1 VTGRVRI
8 SRRAAAYGTLYV
20 GDALDVLAKRIAPES
35 VRMVFADP
43 PYNLTLGSSG
53 EGGRALARPDG
64 SHVAG
69 VDADWD
75 RFDDIASYRDF
86 TRSWLQAARAAMH
99 PDGTI
104 WVTGTYHNIFVIGA
118 VLQELGFWIL
128 NDIVWRKSNPMPNF
142 RGRRFTNAHETLI
155 WASKSRASKY
165 VFNYASMKSLN
176 GDTQMRSDWLF
187 PVCRGRER
195 LADADGTKLHPT
207 QKPEALVARAVM
219 AATAPGDLILDP
231 FFGTGT
237 TGAVARRYG
246 RRFVGVE
253 RDPFYAKAAWRRIAA
268 LVPIDAASLPP
279 GPEDRVRDS
288 FGALVEAGIVPPG
301 TILRAASGGASARV
315 LADGSVA
322 FRRAAGTPERVGSI
336 QIAAAWATDGARQP
350 DGWTFWR
357 VTGGRSPG
365 PLAGLRA
372 SAAKRPILSPR
383 R

>member
-1 VTGRVRI
+1 L
-8 SRRAAAYGTLYV
+8 SRRTAPYGTLYV
-20 GDALDVLAKRIAPES
+20 GDALDVLHTRIAPGS

-43 PYNLTLGSSG
+43 PYNLTLGSNG
-53 EGGRALARPDG
+53 GGRALARPDG
-64 SHVAG
+64 SRVAG

-75 RFDDIASYRDF
+75 RFDDMAAYRDF
-86 TRSWLQAARAAMH
+86 TRRWLEVTRSAMH
-99 PDGTI
+99 ADATI

-176 GDTQMRSDWLF
+176 GDTQMRSDWIF

-195 LADADGTKLHPT
+195 LTNAEGAKLHPT

-237 TGAVARRYG
+237 TGAAARRYG

-253 RDPFYAKAAWRRIAA
+253 RDPNYAKAAWRRIASIA
-268 LVPIDAASLPP
+268 PLAGAALPP
-279 GPEDRVRDS
+279 GPEDRVRQS
-288 FGALVEAGIVPPG
+288 FGALVEAGIVPAG
-301 TILRAASGGASARV
+301 TILHAASGGASARV

-322 FRRAAGTPERVGSI
+322 FRRAAGKPERVGSI
-336 QIAAAWATDGARQP
+336 QIAAAWATDGERQP
-350 DGWTFWR
+350 DGWNFWHLKN
-357 VTGGRSPG
+357 GRSSG
-365 PLAGLRA
+365 PISRLRG
-372 SAAKRPILSPR
+372 SPPDRPILSPR